1 MNKFEL
7 TVEQYMSVV
16 RFELAK
22 RLSDRCGVRI
32 TNNGMGYNDGLHSI
46 RISWDDWNFEV
57 GLKAFKTYYG
67 NKVPVDACVKEII
80 ADVKSEFAKQLLK

>member
-1 MNKFEL
+1 MGKFEL
-7 TVEQYMSVV
+7 TVEQYMSVI

-46 RISWDDWNFEV
+46 RISWGDWNFEI
-57 GLKAFKTYYG
+57 GLKAFQTYCNNG
-67 NKVPVDACVKEII
+67 LPVEACVENIL